1 MKNTIL
7 KIAAFLLI
15 AVALFSF
22 TVFNAASITGRVTPP
37 EALKDVWAVSLSD
50 TVHGSVMQ
58 GGFNIP
64 NIKPGT
70 YKVII
75 DANAP
80 YKDVVKEGISVT
92 EGQPVDLGEVKLDK

>member
-7 KIAAFLLI
+7 KIAAILLI
-15 AVALFSF
+15 AVTLFSF

-37 EALKDVWAVSLSD
+37 EAIKDVWAVSLTD
-50 TVHGSVMQ
+50 TVHGTVMQ
-58 GGFNIP
+58 GGFNIT
-64 NIKPGT
+64 NIKTGT

-92 EGQPVDLGEVKLDK
+92 EGQPVDLGEIKLDK